1 MMGVGKS
8 SIGKD
13 LSKKLNM
20 NFGDIDMLI
29 EKKLSLSIAEI
40 FKKKGEEYF
49 RTVEEKET
57 IDFISK
63 KNFVIALGGGAFIN
77 KNIRNASSKNC
88 VSFWLDL
95 DAKTICQRIKVNM
108 KRPLLNYNTTEHEIV
123 KLYEARKKIYSLS
136 DFRIDCNSK
145 VKDKIIEEILKIY
158 ENI

>member
-1 MMGVGKS
+1 MSVVPMQIVRTLRKVDSGTSGFSDGERS
-8 SIGKD
+8 SQNLG
-13 LSKKLNM
+13 SPV
-20 NFGDIDMLI
+20 F
-29 EKKLSLSIAEI
+29 LSLSTS
-40 FKKKGEEYF
+40 
-49 RTVEEKET
+49 R
-57 IDFISK
+57 SLLL
-63 KNFVIALGGGAFIN
+63 IALGGGAFIN
-77 KNIRNASSKNC
+77 KNIRDASSKNC

-108 KRPLLNYNTTEHEIV
+108 KRPLLNYNTTEHEIA